1 MNLEDEMST
10 SATPDVPVP
19 DLAGK
24 LAVITGA
31 NSGLGLGLTRRFARA
46 GAEVILAVRNEQ
58 KGADA
63 IAEVRAELPE
73 AVLSTRRV
81 DLASLAG
88 VAAFGERLNSEG
100 RPVHFLLNNAGIM
113 TPPDREVT
121 EDGFELQFGANHL
134 GHFAL
139 TAHLLPLLIAA
150 GGARVTTMSS
160 GMNRIGQLD
169 FADLQSER
177 SYRPTRAYGLSKLAN
192 LVFAR
197 ELDRRATEAGWRI
210 RSNAA
215 HPGATRTN
223 LQFTGPGTGR
233 EGRALAIRT
242 AIAHAMFRIPF
253 MWQQVPQGILP
264 ALHAAVS
271 PEAVGGGY
279 YGPGGFM
286 ELTGGAAV
294 ARMPKRA
301 LVAADARRLWDVSEQ
316 LTGVPYPTA
325 ANATSRGAE

>member
-1 MNLEDEMST
+1 MST
-10 SATPDVPVP
+10 HPTPDVPVP

-46 GAEVILAVRNEQ
+46 GAEVILAVRNER
-58 KGADA
+58 KGAAA
-63 IAEVRAELPE
+63 IAEVRAELPD

-81 DLASLAG
+81 DLASLAS
-88 VAAFGERLNSEG
+88 VAAFGEQLGREG
-100 RPVHFLLNNAGIM
+100 RPVAFLLNNAGIM

-121 EDGFELQFGANHL
+121 EDGFELQFGANYL

-139 TAHLLPLLIAA
+139 TGHLLPLLIAA
-150 GGARVTTMSS
+150 DGARVTTMSS
-160 GMNRIGQLD
+160 VMNRIGRLNFTD
-169 FADLQSER
+169 PRSER

-192 LVFAR
+192 LMFAR
-197 ELDRRATEAGWRI
+197 ELDRRAGEAGWDI

-215 HPGATRTN
+215 HPGVTMTN
-223 LQFTGPGTGR
+223 LQLTGPHSGQTGLGLAVR
-233 EGRALAIRT
+233 RAAT
-242 AIAHAMFRIPF
+242 KAMYRIPF

-286 ELTGGAAV
+286 ELTGRAAP

-301 LVAADARRLWDVSEQ
+301 LVEADARRLWDVAEQ
-316 LTGVPYPTA
+316 LTGVRYPAPATAPTA
-325 ANATSRGAE
+325 ASQGAE